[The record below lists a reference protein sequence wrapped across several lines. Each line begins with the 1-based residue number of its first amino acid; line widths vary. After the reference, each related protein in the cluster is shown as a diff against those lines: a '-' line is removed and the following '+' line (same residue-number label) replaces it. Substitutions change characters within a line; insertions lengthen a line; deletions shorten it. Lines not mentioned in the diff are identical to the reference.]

1 MRKLSTISIAL
12 LMGVSTAYA
21 ADATQPKMFQNE
33 SASVGGFQDS
43 DLGFVAELH
52 GATNLLD
59 DRHAAALELAHGE
72 NVNRVNLTYGA
83 EIGEKSRLKLTGE
96 RLSEKKDYGFATGSQ
111 EKWDGQNAVG
121 ADYAYNLDQ
130 YLINDVGLGGYYT
143 HSGSKYLEAQQNGFK
158 DRNFYQNEIF
168 GAHSGN
174 LHADASAHL
183 WLNSRLTAGVDYDA
197 VNFSN
202 TDDVDVNGFGGHAK
216 LEQLIIPS
224 LKLTLDTQYRQSEHS
239 YKGSLGWLVSSPK
252 GMQAEVEAFTS
263 YVNDLATDNDYNQT
277 GLALKFDFGVED
289 AHKVYN
295 DLMNGSRENLM
306 DWTRDSAVRTTEVL
320 SVS

>member
-21 ADATQPKMFQNE
+21 ADAPQPKMFQNE

-72 NVNRVNLTYGA
+72 NVDRVNLTYGT
-83 EIGEKSRLKLTGE
+83 EIGDKSRLKVTGE
-96 RLSEKKDYGFATGSQ
+96 RLAEKKEYGFATGLQ
-111 EKWDGQNAVG
+111 DKWDGQNAVG
-121 ADYAYNLDQ
+121 ADYAYNIDQ
-130 YLINDVGLGGYYT
+130 YLINDIGLGGYYT
-143 HSGSKYLEAQQNGFK
+143 HSSSKYLEAEQVK
-158 DRNFYQNEIF
+158 DGIYQPEIN
-168 GAHSGN
+168 GAHSEN

-197 VNFSN
+197 VNFNN
-202 TDDVDVNGFGGHAK
+202 TDDADIKGFGGHGK
-216 LEQLIIPS
+216 LEQLLMPS
-224 LKLTLDTQYRQSEHS
+224 VKLTLDTQYRKSEHS

-252 GMQAEVEAFTS
+252 GMQAEIEAFTS
-263 YVNDLATDNDYNQT
+263 YTNNLATENDYNQT
-277 GLALKFDFGVED
+277 GLAIKFDFGVADE
-289 AHKVYN
+289 HKGYN
-295 DLMNGSRENLM
+295 DLMDGSRETLM
-306 DWTRDSAVRTTEVL
+306 NWTRDSAVHTPEVL